1 MAFLSK
7 VPVVDL
13 CPDAAGATICF
24 DVFIGCGCKSMF
36 SLAKV
41 MVSESGPFATDSKFC
56 LFEPTEVPN
65 DSYVDTVVATV
76 HGNTS
81 FKNASDVAFTGR
93 HNSYPLNSLKRC
105 GVVFV

>member
-1 MAFLSK
+1 ML
-7 VPVVDL
+7 
-13 CPDAAGATICF
+13 
-24 DVFIGCGCKSMF
+24 

-41 MVSESGPFATDSKFC
+41 VVAESGSMATDIKFC
-56 LFEPTEVPN
+56 LFEPTEVSKG
-65 DSYVDTVVATV
+65 SYVDTVVATV

-81 FKNASDVAFTGR
+81 FKLAPDVALTGR